1 MQANASWL
9 LSFLCISYHSKKYSS
24 SICRPVDAIFM
35 QNLGGENMQE
45 LKIKFDNIDHIQ
57 LIGGTVRKTAAAVFA
72 ELKEKPDYLI
82 NAGMYDMKSGLTVCD
97 TIVDGVLLNGGNY
110 TNKGFAWREKQPTL
124 APMTTDMAR
133 DNGYAYFIGGSPSLI
148 WDGKLNIDGK
158 GFTNYFLNTAKS
170 LRIGIGISDKELI
183 ICFPTA
189 TKTIGTFAGIMA
201 AAGCRYAI
209 NLDGG
214 GSTRVMQNVGGKL
227 KQLSSNS
234 ENRANSTWLAIYL
247 KKGGNTMSKKKICID
262 PGHGGTDPGAVG
274 HDGAKEKDIVLQI
287 GLKLRDALQRNGI
300 DAVMTREK
308 DIESGKLVIADRC
321 KIANSA
327 SVDYLVSIHAN
338 ADSDRDDKTG
348 YGTETWAYSASSS
361 GYPLAQAVQKELIA
375 ANGLTDRGVK
385 VKQWDILKGT
395 KAPAILVE
403 TAFLNN
409 TAEEKLLTDAAFQLL
424 TAEAIAKGIVQ
435 HIGQKW
441 VPAATPKY
449 NLQIEEAAT
458 GEVKRFQIDQE
469 NRNGTIWAPVR
480 EVAEA
485 LGCKVGYDSNEKS
498 VVIHR

>member
-1 MQANASWL
+1 
-9 LSFLCISYHSKKYSS
+9 
-24 SICRPVDAIFM
+24 
-35 QNLGGENMQE
+35 MQE

-82 NAGMYDMKSGLTVCD
+82 NAGMYDMTSGLTVCD
-97 TIVDGVLLNGGNY
+97 TIVEGPLLNGGNY
-110 TNKGFAWREKQPTL
+110 TNKGFAWNDKKSAL

-133 DNGYAYFIGGSPSLI
+133 DNGYAYFLGGSPSLI

-170 LRIGIGISDKELI
+170 LRIGLGISDKELI

-262 PGHGGTDPGAVG
+262 AGHGGADPGAVG
-274 HDGAKEKDIVLQI
+274 QNGALEKDITLQI
-287 GLKLRDALQRNGI
+287 ALQVKAALLRNGV
-300 DAVMTREK
+300 DVVTTRESDK
-308 DIESGKLVIADRC
+308 EGRLVIAERC
-321 KIANSA
+321 KIANDA
-327 SVDYLVSIHAN
+327 KVDYLVSIHAN
-338 ADSDRDDKTG
+338 ADGDRSDKTG
-348 YGTETWAYSASSS
+348 YGTETWAYSKTSA
-361 GYPLAQAVQKELIA
+361 GYSLAQTVQKELVDA
-375 ANGLTDRGVK
+375 TGLTDRGVK
-385 VKQWDILKGT
+385 FNDWAILKGV

-403 TAFLNN
+403 TAFINN
-409 TAEEKLLTDAAFQLL
+409 TQEEKLLTNASWQKKV
-424 TAEAIAKGIVQ
+424 AEAIAKAIVQ
-435 HIGQKW
+435 YCGLVWMPEPEQQ
-441 VPAATPKY
+441 Y
-449 NLQIEEAAT
+449 NLKVIAVDGSETLYQIE
-458 GEVKRFQIDQE
+458 QE
-469 NRNGTIWAPVR
+469 NRNGTVWAPIR
-480 EVAEA
+480 QVAEV
-485 LGCKVGYDSNEKS
+485 LGCKVEYDTDKMC
-498 VVIHR
+498 VVVRR